1 MVIIALVQLSYEEIN
16 MFIELTVH
24 PFELKSDKQPNRILE
39 MKFISSDS
47 EELKNL
53 EFTFKGDKTIFKV
66 GENSSNHFQ
75 IPNDKKLLESQ
86 FMILSINGEYYI
98 KDLGFVHHSRL
109 KVDLGVSI

>member
-1 MVIIALVQLSYEEIN
+1 MIIIALVQLSYEEIN

-75 IPNDKKLLESQ
+75 IPNDKKLLES
-86 FMILSINGEYYI
+86 
-98 KDLGFVHHSRL
+98 
-109 KVDLGVSI
+109 